1 MPSLMG
7 QMALRQQICR
17 IKLVAA
23 LWGPLRMLWVHFGL
37 VEKSEGFR
45 RNINVISTFLLKN
58 D

>member
-1 MPSLMG
+1 M
-7 QMALRQQICR
+7 
-17 IKLVAA
+17 AA